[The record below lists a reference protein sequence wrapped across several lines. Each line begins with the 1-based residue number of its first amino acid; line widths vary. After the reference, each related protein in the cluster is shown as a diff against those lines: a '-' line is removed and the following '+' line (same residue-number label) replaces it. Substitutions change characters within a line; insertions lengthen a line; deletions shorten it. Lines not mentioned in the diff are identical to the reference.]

1 MFITF
6 EGPDG
11 SGKSTQWQRCVE
23 ALTQTLGA
31 AKVLPTRN
39 PGGTLWGQEV
49 RRLLLTPPAPLEAEP
64 LAPMAELLLYMAD
77 RAQHV
82 AHVVAPA
89 LAAGQVVVCDRF
101 VDSTVAY
108 QGAARGLSAEV
119 ITPLNRMACT
129 TPEGQLIWPQLTF
142 LLDAPV
148 AVLAQRVAQRGEL
161 DRLEREGLVFKE
173 KVRQGFLAQAQAEPQ
188 RFVVLD
194 ATLPIATLAAEVAR
208 ALQQRFGLGT
218 SFLLQ

>member
-23 ALTQTLGA
+23 ALTQALGA
-31 AKVLPTRN
+31 AKVVATRN

-49 RRLLLTPPAPLEAEP
+49 RRLLLTPPDSLEAEP

-89 LAAGQVVVCDRF
+89 LAADQVVVCDRF

-129 TPEGQLIWPQLTF
+129 TAEGQLIWPALTF

-148 AVLAQRVAQRGEL
+148 DVLAQRGEL

-194 ATLPIATLAAEVAR
+194 ATLPIDTLAAEVAS
-208 ALQQRFGLGT
+208 ALQQRLGLGAAVG
-218 SFLLQ
+218 